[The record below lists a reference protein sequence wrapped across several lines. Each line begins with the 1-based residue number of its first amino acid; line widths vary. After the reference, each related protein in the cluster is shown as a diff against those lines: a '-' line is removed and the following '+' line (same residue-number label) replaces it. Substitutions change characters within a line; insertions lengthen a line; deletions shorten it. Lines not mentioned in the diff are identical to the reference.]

1 MKENSKNY
9 LIGFM
14 ILMGRLMFI
23 FLDGIFAGS
32 QKLNKNVSLVENS
45 IDQIIQQ
52 ESEQSINQYQLLTQQ
67 NHPSANVSDF
77 DTSKLTDVS
86 KKFNE
91 DINVL
96 EKLYQKNSN
105 LEILKVLIERLIQDY
120 QFDKANEYVKIL
132 IKNFDYQSIDP
143 NLYIYLKFNSQD
155 ISFASDDSI
164 ENILPT
170 IQDYKDK
177 GLISVDNYN
186 FYQGLI
192 KVWYQDYSSAKT
204 YFNALTNP
212 IYKDFVVG
220 FNKTLASF
228 NSSQNIPTYYL
239 DGLISLNMMKNGYF
253 VIAKKIALDALSK
266 DENYILPYQILAYSN
281 FLTNNR
287 EVAIEYFSKLSE
299 FDQTNKDLYQFLI
312 GACFYRLDDNQ
323 QSMLYLSQVK
333 IDVLQT
339 DVYRYQIL
347 NYIKGEDE
355 TNLVRTRQKMLGQK
369 DINISDF
376 YNLFYN
382 VFYKPFRNGSP
393 FAIYREN
400 FQLVSMYLNSCD
412 NLFTGGNDVCVL
424 GHVGE
429 NLANQN
435 LSSEESHLLSLSNK
449 YSQSYIFHL
458 LGDFYYQQKNFS
470 KSKDYYLKAISICD
484 EKNEEI
490 ILQDKINDI
499 LGIGN

>member
-1 MKENSKNY
+1 
-9 LIGFM
+9 
-14 ILMGRLMFI
+14 MFI

-177 GLISVDNYN
+177 
-186 FYQGLI
+186 
-192 KVWYQDYSSAKT
+192 
-204 YFNALTNP
+204 
-212 IYKDFVVG
+212 
-220 FNKTLASF
+220 
-228 NSSQNIPTYYL
+228 
-239 DGLISLNMMKNGYF
+239 
-253 VIAKKIALDALSK
+253 
-266 DENYILPYQILAYSN
+266 
-281 FLTNNR
+281 
-287 EVAIEYFSKLSE
+287 
-299 FDQTNKDLYQFLI
+299 
-312 GACFYRLDDNQ
+312 
-323 QSMLYLSQVK
+323 
-333 IDVLQT
+333 
-339 DVYRYQIL
+339 
-347 NYIKGEDE
+347 
-355 TNLVRTRQKMLGQK
+355 
-369 DINISDF
+369 
-376 YNLFYN
+376 
-382 VFYKPFRNGSP
+382 
-393 FAIYREN
+393 
-400 FQLVSMYLNSCD
+400 
-412 NLFTGGNDVCVL
+412 
-424 GHVGE
+424 
-429 NLANQN
+429 
-435 LSSEESHLLSLSNK
+435 
-449 YSQSYIFHL
+449 
-458 LGDFYYQQKNFS
+458 
-470 KSKDYYLKAISICD
+470 
-484 EKNEEI
+484 
-490 ILQDKINDI
+490 
-499 LGIGN
+499 